1 VGRSKFYQIQQ
12 QAITAFNAAGCE
24 GLARVDFFYTNDG
37 EIIINEINTM
47 PGFTPLS
54 VYPKLIAK
62 SGVDYKELISK
73 LIESALNRSANITR

>member
-1 VGRSKFYQIQQ
+1 
-12 QAITAFNAAGCE
+12 
-24 GLARVDFFYTNDG
+24 
-37 EIIINEINTM
+37 M